1 MDITALINN
10 IVNVTFNYCV
20 ELLFLIA
27 DLCGITYEM
36 INIIL
41 FVIGMP
47 VVIFAQFCY
56 IIFLLGKRS
65 KTKLN

>member
-56 IIFLLGKRS
+56 IIFLLGNDQ
-65 KTKLN
+65 KLS